1 MPLESTVVKALN
13 EKNKRDYQAQREQ
26 GEKHRVAATLEGDI
40 KRWAVGKEGN
50 LRALIS
56 SLQHVLWAGS
66 GWQPISLTDLITST
80 AVKKTYYKTT
90 LCVHPDKVQQKGANV
105 EHKYIAEKVFDLL
118 KVKCHYL
125 FTINIECNI

>member
-1 MPLESTVVKALN
+1 MRVHTGTLVVSYICTCTK
-13 EKNKRDYQAQREQ
+13 KFQ
-26 GEKHRVAATLEGDI
+26 RVAATLEGDI

-50 LRALIS
+50 LLTAKKAVS
-56 SLQHVLWAGS
+56 FSLVLWAGS

-118 KVKCHYL
+118 KEAWNK
-125 FTINIECNI
+125 FNAEEFKK